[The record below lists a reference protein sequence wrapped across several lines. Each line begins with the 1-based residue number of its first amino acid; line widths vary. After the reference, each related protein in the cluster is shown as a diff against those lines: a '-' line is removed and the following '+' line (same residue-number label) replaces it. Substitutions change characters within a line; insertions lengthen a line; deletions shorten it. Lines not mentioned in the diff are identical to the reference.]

1 MVSIGDFEGFPPE
14 AFDFYAR
21 LNDDDNNSREWF
33 DANREIYEHAVRI
46 PMEALLSR
54 ADDDGWGDGK
64 VFRPNR
70 DVRFSKDKRPYKT
83 HCGAV
88 ISFRDGTGRASYYAE
103 LNATGLRAGCGY
115 WELSRDQ
122 LDRFRRAVDDDRRA
136 VDDDR
141 RGGELV
147 QVAERAIAA
156 GVEVTGSTLKRA
168 PRGYPVDHPR
178 IELLRH
184 TRLAGTQSWPIEPW
198 THTAAAYDRIT
209 GLWRAAQP
217 IADWLEAHV
226 GAATEPR
233 RRRGE

>member
-1 MVSIGDFEGFPPE
+1 MSVIGEFEGFPPE

-21 LNDDDNNSREWF
+21 LSDDDNNSREWF
-33 DANREIYEHAVRI
+33 DDNREVYEQAVRL
-46 PMEALLSR
+46 PMEALLAR
-54 ADDDGWGDGK
+54 ADEDGWGDGK

-88 ISFRDGTGRASYYAE
+88 IQFRDGTGRASYYAE

-122 LDRFRRAVDDDRRA
+122 LDRFRRAVDDDRR
-136 VDDDR
+136 
-141 RGGELV
+141 GGELV
-147 QVAERAIAA
+147 DVVATATAA

-184 TRLAGTQSWPIEPW
+184 TRLAGIQTWSIAPW
-198 THTAAAYDRIT
+198 MHTAEAYDRIV

-217 IADWLEAHV
+217 IADWLESHV

>member
-1 MVSIGDFEGFPPE
+1 MAIGDFTGFPAA

-21 LNDDDNNSREWF
+21 LSDDDNNSRDWF
-33 DANREIYEHAVRI
+33 DEHREVYEQAVRI
-46 PMEALLSR
+46 PMEALLAR
-54 ADDDGWGDGK
+54 ADEDGWGDGK

-70 DVRFSKDKRPYKT
+70 DVRFSNDKRPYKT

-88 ISFRDGTGRASYYAE
+88 IAFRDGTGRASYYAE

-122 LDRFRRAVDDDRRA
+122 LDRFRRAVDDDRKGDELA
-136 VDDDR
+136 MIVASLTVD
-141 RGGELV
+141 
-147 QVAERAIAA
+147 
-156 GVEVTGSTLKRA
+156 GVEVAGSTLKRA

-184 TRLAGTQSWPIEPW
+184 TRLAAMQTWSVSPW
-198 THTAAAYDRIT
+198 MHTAAAYDHIT
-209 GLWRAAQP
+209 SLWRAAQP
-217 IADWLEAHV
+217 LADWLEAHV
-226 GAATEPR
+226 GAASEPR